1 MIKKLKVGTHND
13 EDHVEV
19 GTITWDP
26 SKVIPWNDPS
36 EIYGFHANP
45 ALVEQLKFKFVMGD
59 RGAVYEIQNA
69 PNVLACGYGYWG
81 FQVYIFK
88 NFRLDVNYSRI
99 LRIPIPD
106 FDTSNLVR
114 DTREY
119 IKYIIKK
126 EITAGAVQPIDFYK

>member
-1 MIKKLKVGTHND
+1 MNSDDDVR
-13 EDHVEV
+13 VES
-19 GTITWDP
+19 GIATWDP

-36 EIYGFHANP
+36 ETYGIHANP
-45 ALVEQLKFKFVMGD
+45 VLAEQLKFKFTMGD
-59 RGAVYEIQNA
+59 RGAVYEIRNA

-88 NFRLDVNYSRI
+88 NFRLDVNYSRT
-99 LRIPIPD
+99 LRISIPY
-106 FDTSNLVR
+106 FDASNLVR

-126 EITAGAVQPIDFYK
+126 EIMAGAVQPGDFYK